1 MIQTTHQKVFPH
13 QILSQRNFII
23 CFSVSVV
30 QPYFPKN
37 QLVMEG
43 FQSYLFYDR
52 IEESFKQN
60 LQWIQEGR
68 LRYNETI
75 TEGFENMPKAF
86 IEMLEG
92 KNIGKAIVRA

>member
-1 MIQTTHQKVFPH
+1 
-13 QILSQRNFII
+13 
-23 CFSVSVV
+23 
-30 QPYFPKN
+30 
-37 QLVMEG
+37 MEG

-52 IEESFKQN
+52 IDEAFKQN

-68 LRYNETI
+68 LKYNETI

-92 KNIGKAIVRA
+92 KNIGKAIVKV

>member
-1 MIQTTHQKVFPH
+1 
-13 QILSQRNFII
+13 
-23 CFSVSVV
+23 
-30 QPYFPKN
+30 
-37 QLVMEG
+37 MEG

-52 IEESFKQN
+52 ISEAFENN
-60 LQWIQEGR
+60 LKWIQQGK

-92 KNIGKAIVRA
+92 KNIGKAIVKA